1 MAAIPHSTELATV
14 DGERAE
20 DPLDP
25 LIRPEIYDGV
35 IVRRVVAYLVDLI
48 IIALATLLAM
58 ATFAVLGVLSF
69 GVLSPAL
76 AVMLP
81 LIPLTYHTAF
91 IGAPASATL
100 GMRLFALEVRRI
112 EGGRPGY
119 LQAAP
124 LTIVF
129 YVTVGVTSVG
139 SSFSSRC
146 SMAAPVPCTT
156 TCAARSSSGGRSA
169 SRPEPYN
176 RSRIGVNS
184 ASLLSKAMGSASCA

>member
-100 GMRLFALEVRRI
+100 GMRLFGLEVRRI

-119 LQAAP
+119 LQAAL

-129 YVTVGVTSVG
+129 YVTVGVTSWLVLLVAL
-139 SSFSSRC
+139 FN
-146 SMAAPVPCTT
+146 
-156 TCAARSSSGGRSA
+156 GRSRA
-169 SRPEPYN
+169 LHDYLCGTLVVRGPK
-176 RSRIGVNS
+176 RIE
-184 ASLLSKAMGSASCA
+184 ARTL